1 MAGRANVQIK
11 GSELGY
17 DLSDRE
23 VAAQITDK
31 VKAREMEGY
40 SYESADASF
49 ELLLREELGMME
61 EFFDAISWRVLT
73 GHETKPEGDS
83 EAMVKV
89 RAKGITYNL
98 VGEGHGP
105 LNALDVALRNALNSA
120 YPQVEGFELTD
131 YKVRIL
137 DQGHGTDAIV
147 RTLIDMTDGER
158 TWTTVGVGSNVIE
171 ASWDCLL
178 YTSRCV

>member
-1 MAGRANVQIK
+1 MCIR
-11 GSELGY
+11 
-17 DLSDRE
+17 D
-23 VAAQITDK
+23 
-31 VKAREMEGY
+31 
-40 SYESADASF
+40 
-49 ELLLREELGMME
+49 
-61 EFFDAISWRVLT
+61 
-73 GHETKPEGDS
+73 
-83 EAMVKV
+83 

-171 ASWDCLL
+171 ASWEALHDSYRWGL
-178 YTSRCV
+178 THCVLKS